1 MSLEKDIAEALAE
14 VFAVRKVGTYEDKE
28 GSGDLYYYDFGDT
41 FYREK
46 EYQYLVEIPEWE
58 MPANLLLHKLYYF
71 ERTGDK
77 NEE

>member
-1 MSLEKDIAEALAE
+1 MSLEKDVVEALKE
-14 VFAVRKVGTYEDKE
+14 VFAVRKVGTYEDRE

-46 EYQYLVEIPEWE
+46 DFEYLVEIPEDK

-71 ERTGDK
+71 EK
-77 NEE
+77 